1 MNFDEMFK
9 EMEEFRKKM
18 MESFDID
25 IDELE
30 KQIES
35 GRLQGEWKLEP
46 IERPGMRGF
55 IARGFFTSPQP
66 LERPDG
72 LLPPLR
78 PDLRKPAE
86 HREPLYDINVGRE
99 SVQVF
104 IELPGVDEGDIKL
117 KVEGGKLGVEAGEF
131 KTEIDLSAWIVDF
144 DGMTTEYRNGV
155 LTVSIPQ
162 KGLDEKIV

>member
-1 MNFDEMFK
+1 MNFGEVFK
-9 EMEEFRKKM
+9 EMEELKRRI
-18 MESFDID
+18 MESFDIN

-35 GRLQGEWKLEP
+35 GRLQGEWVLEP

-55 IARGFFTSPQP
+55 IARGFLTSPQP

-78 PDLRKPAE
+78 PKLKEPTE
-86 HREPLYDINVGRE
+86 HREALYDINVGE
-99 SVQVF
+99 GSIQVF
-104 IELPGVDEGDIKL
+104 IELPGINEGDINL
-117 KVEGGKLGVEAGEF
+117 KGEDGKLCIEAGEF
-131 KTEIDLSAWIVDF
+131 RAEVDLSPWILDF
-144 DGMTTEYRNGV
+144 DGMITEYRNGV

-162 KGLDEKIV
+162 KGLNEKII